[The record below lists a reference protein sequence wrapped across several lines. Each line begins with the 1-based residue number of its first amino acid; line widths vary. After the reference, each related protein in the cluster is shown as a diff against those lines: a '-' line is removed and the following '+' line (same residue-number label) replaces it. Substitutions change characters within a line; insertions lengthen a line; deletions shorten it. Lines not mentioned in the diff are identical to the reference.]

1 MRMKKIL
8 HIFFI
13 GCACLFVNHVSAQR
27 WSMGLFSQAHFPQNE
42 FKETYSK
49 TGVGF
54 GIDAMNTPAQDGLF
68 SFGGEFGVLFLRNT
82 RRRVDLYNLGW
93 GNTHQLIV
101 SNSIM
106 NMGAKAR
113 INIIRDQD
121 KPVRLFIEGKLG
133 ANAFVR
139 NVELQQIITGETD
152 ANASRTRWG
161 LYGGPGAGIS
171 VALGENRK
179 VFLFAQAAYLW
190 GSTTT
195 YYSHP
200 RINEN
205 DKPEFTTNRSATDMI
220 VGQLG
225 FSFNLDS

>member
-1 MRMKKIL
+1 MNKIL
-8 HIFFI
+8 HIFLLSSCTFFI
-13 GCACLFVNHVSAQR
+13 TDAYSQKWTTSLY
-27 WSMGLFSQAHFPQNE
+27 SQAHFPQ
-42 FKETYSK
+42 KEYKDTYAK

-54 GIDAMNTPAQDGLF
+54 GIDAMNTPAEDGLF
-68 SFGGEFGVLFLRNT
+68 SIGGEFGVLFLRNT

-106 NMGAKAR
+106 NMGAKVR
-113 INIIRDQD
+113 INLIRDQE

-133 ANAFVR
+133 TNAFIR
-139 NVELQQIITGETD
+139 SVELQQLITGETD
-152 ANASRTRWG
+152 ANASRTKWA
-161 LYGGPGAGIS
+161 LYGGPGAGIA

-179 VFLFAQAAYLW
+179 VFVFAQAAYLW

-205 DKPEFTTNRSATDMI
+205 DKPEFTANRSSTDMI
-220 VGQLG
+220 LAQLG
-225 FSFNLDS
+225 FTFNLDS